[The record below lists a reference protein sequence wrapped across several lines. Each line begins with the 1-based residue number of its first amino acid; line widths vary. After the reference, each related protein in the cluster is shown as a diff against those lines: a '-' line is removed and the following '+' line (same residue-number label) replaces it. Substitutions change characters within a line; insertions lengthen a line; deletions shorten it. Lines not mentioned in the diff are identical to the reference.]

1 MRQLRATGERNRLR
15 IAEPPQQSRRVFLRL
30 KSPPE
35 GGIWGGVRLVNDA
48 NGGDNT
54 IGSKPTERK
63 INKLHKRMNNK
74 YSLPK
79 DGGLISESA
88 PRDII
93 HRYEKIHTKVYEN
106 EYEGVQYVA
115 DNIVKAIR
123 MYNEIHCS
131 NEVYEES
138 QPFVLGLTTGRTPL
152 GLYRELVK
160 RHHEGQI
167 SFRNVA
173 VYSLDEFY
181 PIRSTEQQSRNYR
194 IHEEILNHID
204 ILPENVPANEF
215 LNLEGDKIS
224 TSRNWAVW
232 LHEYLE
238 EFPGKEDVLRYV
250 LCANAPETKDNDFT
264 WKDFQARNNNELVAV
279 LGNFVNRALVL
290 TQKYYGGKV
299 PACGELTDYD
309 RQSIAEV
316 AAVKASLEGNIVSAR
331 R

>member
-138 QPFVLGLTTGRTPL
+138 QPFVLGLTKGRSASGTSPFTASTSSTRS
-152 GLYRELVK
+152 GRPNSRAATTASTRSSSTTSTSCPRTCTSPTV
-160 RHHEGQI
+160 RFPRTA
-167 SFRNVA
+167 FRNTA
-173 VYSLDEFY
+173 LRTTTRYGA
-181 PIRSTEQQSRNYR
+181 ST
-194 IHEEILNHID
+194 
-204 ILPENVPANEF
+204 
-215 LNLEGDKIS
+215 
-224 TSRNWAVW
+224 
-232 LHEYLE
+232 
-238 EFPGKEDVLRYV
+238 
-250 LCANAPETKDNDFT
+250 
-264 WKDFQARNNNELVAV
+264 
-279 LGNFVNRALVL
+279 
-290 TQKYYGGKV
+290 
-299 PACGELTDYD
+299 
-309 RQSIAEV
+309 
-316 AAVKASLEGNIVSAR
+316 
-331 R
+331 